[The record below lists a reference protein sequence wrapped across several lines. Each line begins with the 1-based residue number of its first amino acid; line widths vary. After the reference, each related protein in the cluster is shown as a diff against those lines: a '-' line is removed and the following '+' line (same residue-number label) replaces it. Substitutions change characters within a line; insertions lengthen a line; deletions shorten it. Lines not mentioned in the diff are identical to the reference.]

1 MFAVFNRFELQLTR
15 DQALTGSHQ
24 GSCDEDIKALLTL
37 PAIKRQFKKI
47 DPEKVKEELK
57 EYGAWDDTE
66 LSNVEDNQAR
76 ILWIACGDIRE
87 ENKIRTRKLVH
98 DLSVR

>member
-1 MFAVFNRFELQLTR
+1 MYASFNRFELQITR

-24 GSCDEDIKALLTL
+24 GSCDDDIKALLTL

-57 EYGAWDDTE
+57 EYGAWNDEE
-66 LSNVEDNQAR
+66 LKDVDQNQAR

-87 ENKIRTRKLVH
+87 EKGI
-98 DLSVR
+98 